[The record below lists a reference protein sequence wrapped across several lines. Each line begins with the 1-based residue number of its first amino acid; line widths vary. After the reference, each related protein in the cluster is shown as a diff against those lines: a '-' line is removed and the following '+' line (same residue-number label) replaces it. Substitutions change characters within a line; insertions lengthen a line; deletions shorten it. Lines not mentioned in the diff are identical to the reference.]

1 MSVPALVPSRT
12 PRTARP
18 AVAALATLRRI
29 PLGPLLA
36 WAVLVLLAVAALT
49 PGLLA
54 PQPPNAVD
62 PVNALAP
69 PGSEHLLGTDQL
81 GRDVYSRLVHGTRDS
96 LVVGLG
102 ATGLAL
108 GAGAL
113 LGVLAATARAVVD
126 EVLMRL
132 TDILLAFPG
141 LLLALLVIALL
152 GPGTGHAT
160 LAIGLSMLPGF
171 VRLARAQAL
180 LVGRADYVH
189 HAVGFGQPRWT
200 ARLRHVVPNALPP
213 LVVFATLSIAGA
225 VIAGASLS
233 FLGLGPQPPDP
244 EWGAMLAE
252 GRGQFED
259 AWALAL
265 GPGVAVLLTA
275 AALTVVG
282 RDLQRRLEGRHGH
295 GRR

>member
-1 MSVPALVPSRT
+1 MTL
-12 PRTARP
+12 P
-18 AVAALATLRRI
+18 AVVPVRRTLRAV
-29 PLGPLLA
+29 PLGPALA
-36 WAVLVLLAVAALT
+36 WTVLALLAVAALW

-54 PQPPNAVD
+54 GQPPNAVD
-62 PVNALAP
+62 PINALTP
-69 PGSEHLLGTDQL
+69 PGGEHLLGTDQL

-96 LVVGLG
+96 LTVGLG
-102 ATGLAL
+102 ATGIAL
-108 GAGAL
+108 GAGSL
-113 LGVLAATARAVVD
+113 LGVLAAMARGVVD

-160 LAIGLSMLPGF
+160 LAIGLSALPGF

-180 LVGRADYVH
+180 VVGRADYVH
-189 HAVGFGQPRWT
+189 SAVGFGQRRW
-200 ARLRHVVPNALPP
+200 AAHLRHVVPNALPP
-213 LVVFATLSIAGA
+213 LVVFATLGIAGA
-225 VIAGASLS
+225 VIAGSSLS

-244 EWGAMLAE
+244 EWGSMLAE

-282 RDLQRRLEGRHGH
+282 RDLQRRLEGRNGH
-295 GRR
+295 GRH